1 MKDQAE
7 KAYMVIRGKLLSG
20 MLVPQSRL
28 TEQQFSEE
36 IGVNRGDI
44 RQALARLLAE
54 GLVVKGKKGGF
65 FVKEFTKE
73 DLKELY
79 EVRFILESAAA
90 TLVSVRATEKD
101 YGDLSKIADHIKLMA
116 DNGYDLG
123 VYEADLRFHMTLVK
137 AAHNKKLHDMY
148 MKANIPLTGIHG
160 WKNDQR
166 IQTDN
171 FRIGAEEHAS
181 IVEYLRNGSINKV
194 VELLKSSYHWLE

>member
-181 IVEYLRNGSINKV
+181 IVEYLRNGSIDKV